1 MFDSEL
7 KQSLYEESVR
17 FFEYIVMKDRSID
30 ELLFADYAFL
40 NKRLAEHY
48 GIPWEENKGAS
59 EGLVQ
64 IGGVKKH
71 KRGGLLRLGSVLA
84 VTSAPQRTSAVKR
97 GDWILRRILGTP
109 TPPPP
114 ADAGSIP
121 AEEVLPDGLTVR
133 ERLEAHRTD
142 SSCVNCH
149 TKIDPLGFALENFNP
164 IGQWR
169 ASYGDGG
176 KIDTIGI
183 LDDGTEIADFE
194 GLTNYLS
201 REKATF
207 YRNFCRKLL
216 GYAVGRGEI
225 LTDRLLIDKMLDKLE
240 DDNRISSLIT
250 LIVTSQQFR
259 YQRGQPLTTAMNVN

>member
-1 MFDSEL
+1 MASRLSYFLWSSKPDAALLRAAAQGELSDPKQLASQTRRMLKDARARRLATEFFGQWLGFYRFDDYSGIDSETFPMFDSEL
-7 KQSLYEESVR
+7 KESLYEESVR

-40 NKRLAEHY
+40 NQRLAEHY
-48 GIPWEENKGAS
+48 GIPWEEGGSAS

-64 IGGVKKH
+64 ISGVQKH

-169 ASYGDGG
+169 SSYGDGG
-176 KIDTIGI
+176 KIDTTGI
-183 LDDGTEIADFE
+183 LDDGSEIADFE
-194 GLTNYLS
+194 G
-201 REKATF
+201 
-207 YRNFCRKLL
+207 
-216 GYAVGRGEI
+216 
-225 LTDRLLIDKMLDKLE
+225 
-240 DDNRISSLIT
+240 
-250 LIVTSQQFR
+250 
-259 YQRGQPLTTAMNVN
+259 